1 MTTTWVDPTDPL
13 APLPKVSLHDH
24 LDGSLRPETI
34 LELAAATGTPVPRR
48 DPGALQHWLTHFAEE
63 EPGGDWELLFGLS
76 TSVMQTPAQL
86 RRVAREYVETA
97 VADGVVY
104 AETRWAPEKHLAG
117 GLSMDEAVA
126 AVAEGLEAGMTAA
139 RADGRLIEV
148 RQILSIMRTSDRDDE
163 VLAAALR
170 NRDAGVVGVDLAGHE
185 EGHPAHRHAEAFAG
199 ARAAGLRRT
208 VHAGEADGVASIL
221 DALESCHA
229 ERIGHGARLA
239 EDLTIDG
246 RLSPVREVVAAWERA
261 GRDASRVELGAVSQR
276 VRDGGTVLELC
287 PTSNCGGVVDV
298 IEQHPIDLLAAL
310 GIAVSVNIDNR
321 MLTASSVTG
330 QMRILVDVFGWTPGQ
345 LRAATLA
352 GARAAFGPAA
362 LIDRIIDEQILPAWA
377 D

>member
-1 MTTTWVDPTDPL
+1 VTTTWVDPTDPL

-34 LELAAATGTPVPRR
+34 LELAAASGKRVPRT
-48 DPGALQHWLTHFAEE
+48 DPDALQYWLTHFAEE
-63 EPGGDWELLFGLS
+63 EPGGDWELPFGLS
-76 TSVMQTPAQL
+76 TSVMQTPEQL

-126 AVAEGLEAGMTAA
+126 AVAEGLEAGMAAA
-139 RADGRLIEV
+139 RAGGRFIEV
-148 RQILSIMRTSDRDDE
+148 RQLLSIMRTSDRDAE
-163 VLAAALR
+163 VLATALR

-185 EGHPAHRHAEAFAG
+185 EGHPAHLHAAAFEG

-208 VHAGEADGVASIL
+208 VHAGEADGVASIR
-221 DALESCHA
+221 DALETCHA

-246 RLSPVREVVAAWERA
+246 RLYPVREVVAAWERA
-261 GRDASRVELGAVSQR
+261 GKDGSRVTLGAVSEG
-276 VRDGGTVLELC
+276 VRASGTVLELC

-310 GIAVSVNIDNR
+310 GVAVSVNIDNR

-330 QMRILVDVFGWTPGQ
+330 QMRILVDVFGWTPAQ
-345 LRAATLA
+345 LRTATLA
-352 GARAAFGPAA
+352 GARAAFGPAD
-362 LIDRIIDEQILPAWA
+362 LLDEIITEQILPGWA

>member
-13 APLPKVSLHDH
+13 VSLPKVSLHDH

-34 LELAAATGTPVPRR
+34 LELAAASGSFVPRA
-48 DPGALQHWLTHFAEE
+48 DPSALQHWLSNFAEE

-76 TSVMQTPAQL
+76 TSVMQTPEQL
-86 RRVAREYVETA
+86 RRVAREYVETV

-126 AVAEGLEAGMTAA
+126 AVAEGLDAGVTAA
-139 RADGRLIEV
+139 RADGRSIEV

-185 EGHPAHRHAEAFAG
+185 EGHPAHLHAAAFEG

-221 DALESCHA
+221 DALETCHA

-239 EDLTIDG
+239 EDVRIDG
-246 RLSPVREVVAAWERA
+246 RLYPVREVVAAWERA
-261 GRDASRVELGAVSQR
+261 GKDASVVELGAVSER
-276 VRDGGTVLELC
+276 VRDSGTVLELC

-321 MLTASSVTG
+321 MITANSVTG
-330 QMRILVDVFGWTPGQ
+330 QMRILVDVFGWTPTQ

-352 GARAAFGPAA
+352 GARSAFGPRD
-362 LIDRIIDEQILPAWA
+362 LVDRIVEEQILPG
-377 D
+377 

>member
-13 APLPKVSLHDH
+13 ARRPKVSLHDH

-34 LELAAATGTPVPRR
+34 LELASASGSFVPRT
-48 DPGALQHWLTHFAEE
+48 DPVALQHWLSNFAEE

-76 TSVMQTPAQL
+76 TSVMQTPGQL
-86 RRVAREYVETA
+86 RRVAREYVETV

-126 AVAEGLEAGMTAA
+126 AVAEGLDAGVTAA
-139 RADGRLIEV
+139 RADGRSIEV

-185 EGHPAHRHAEAFAG
+185 EGHPAHRHAAAFEG

-221 DALESCHA
+221 DALETCHA

-246 RLSPVREVVAAWERA
+246 RLYPVREVVAAWERT
-261 GRDASRVELGAVSQR
+261 GKDASVVELGAVSER
-276 VRDGGTVLELC
+276 VRERGTVLELC

-321 MLTASSVTG
+321 MITASSVTG
-330 QMRILVDVFGWTPGQ
+330 QMRILVDVFGWTPAQ

-352 GARAAFGPAA
+352 GARSAFGPAE
-362 LIDRIIDEQILPAWA
+362 LLDRIVEEQILPGWA